1 MSISLSL
8 SMAEE
13 VDSDVRSVSFL
24 CAEKI
29 AANGPRPKAWIVSA
43 QTTEEAAGANIS
55 GIIALLFDDLSPF
68 LALLAHASL
77 IRARILSIDCPL
89 VILGARGR
97 SNLIKHSR
105 TISSLLTP
113 VPLSTMQTTTYT
125 NSAAV
130 AQPDSR
136 VKYAI
141 NSPTLFI

>member
-68 LALLAHASL
+68 FSSP
-77 IRARILSIDCPL
+77 RPCVIDTGTD
-89 VILGARGR
+89 IIDR
-97 SNLIKHSR
+97 
-105 TISSLLTP
+105 
-113 VPLSTMQTTTYT
+113 LSTR
-125 NSAAV
+125 
-130 AQPDSR
+130 DSWSKR
-136 VKYAI
+136 QE
-141 NSPTLFI
+141 